1 MVSLRQQRARIAHA
15 TWKNFQCT
23 TMPSATQTQPRSIS
37 LSYSLFWKKDRHD
50 QPIAAIRDCH
60 AGPDR
65 IATAYYLQHSTV
77 DSHG

>member
-1 MVSLRQQRARIAHA
+1 
-15 TWKNFQCT
+15 
-23 TMPSATQTQPRSIS
+23 MPSATQTQPRSIS